1 MRSFAA
7 ISLHNFRLESS
18 CASSRASSNRL
29 LPFRRV
35 LATLSAV
42 LLPCLAASAAITPN
56 DFQGSDV
63 ERINQAIAA
72 GAALG
77 EPVVVPRVN
86 DAADGKRTI
95 WILDSAILV
104 QSNTYLELQN
114 CHIKLSDRSRDN
126 MIRSA
131 NCGMG
136 ITDIQPMTNIS
147 IVGKGRVTLE
157 GADNP
162 RSTGDSAK
170 VLGERSYGTDA
181 GVEGESQTGDW
192 RNIGIL
198 MAYVEQFQI
207 ENLFL
212 KDAHS
217 WTISLERCAYG
228 VIRDIEFSAE
238 EGKVVNGKREVF
250 LNQDGLDLRQGCHD
264 IDISNISGHTGDD
277 LIALTNIVNEKYG
290 AGSPDYIMVSAPN
303 NRGDGLDDIRNI
315 TIRNVRGYTAGGHHI
330 VRLLNASGLK
340 IHDVI
345 LDGLIDTSTGRP
357 AKAAVK
363 IGDANP
369 VWGGVTPLGDTYHIF
384 ISNVVSRAQHTIL
397 IGGSLAES
405 SITNIVKYD
414 ATGDPITYQSGTAYA
429 RNLMVANV
437 KTMTTAP

>member
-1 MRSFAA
+1 MSPATYHHDASARVARKY
-7 ISLHNFRLESS
+7 LVFR
-18 CASSRASSNRL
+18 
-29 LPFRRV
+29 
-35 LATLSAV
+35 AV
-42 LLPCLAASAAITPN
+42 LLLFLAIHTAGASPINPN
-56 DFQGSDV
+56 DFEGADA
-63 ERINQAIAA
+63 ERINQAI
-72 GAALG
+72 
-77 EPVVVPRVN
+77 
-86 DAADGKRTI
+86 DAASKTGETVVIPRINQAAEGDRDI
-95 WILDSAILV
+95 WLLDSAILV
-104 QSNTYLELQN
+104 QSNTYLELEN
-114 CHIKLSDRSRDN
+114 CHIKLSDRCRDN

-136 ITDIQPMTNIS
+136 ITDIKPIENVTI
-147 IVGKGRVTLE
+147 IGKGRVTLE

-170 VLGERSYGTDA
+170 TLGKRTYGTDA

-192 RNIGIL
+192 RNVGIL
-198 MAYVEQFQI
+198 MAYVEQFRM

-228 VIRDIEFSAE
+228 VIRDIEFSAD
-238 EGKVVNGKREVF
+238 EGKVVNGKHEVF

-264 IDISNISGHTGDD
+264 IDISNITGHTGDD
-277 LIALTNIVNEKYG
+277 LIALTNILNEAMP
-290 AGSPDYIMVSAPN
+290 AGSPDYIMVTPAN
-303 NRGDGLDDIRNI
+303 NRGGGKDDIYNI
-315 TIRNVRGYTAGGHHI
+315 IIRNVRGYTAGGHHI

-369 VWGGVTPLGDTYHIF
+369 VWGGVTPLGDTYRIF
-384 ISNVVSRAQHTIL
+384 ISNIMSRARHTIF

-405 SITNIVKYD
+405 SISNVMKY
-414 ATGDPITYQSGTAYA
+414 GSSGSSVLHAFSGAFLDYGVQVW
-429 RNLMVANV
+429 L
-437 KTMTTAP
+437 

>member
-1 MRSFAA
+1 MNFISQAPLFRCAIPLTLLLLSQAAQAA
-7 ISLHNFRLESS
+7 IS
-18 CASSRASSNRL
+18 
-29 LPFRRV
+29 
-35 LATLSAV
+35 
-42 LLPCLAASAAITPN
+42 PN

-72 GAALG
+72 GATTG
-77 EPVVVPRVN
+77 ETVVIPRIN
-86 DAADGKRTI
+86 RAAEGERPI

-104 QSNTYLELQN
+104 QSNTYLELEN

-126 MIRSA
+126 IIRSA

-136 ITDIQPMTNIS
+136 IVDIQPMTNIS

-170 VLGERSYGTDA
+170 KLGERTYGTDA

-198 MAYVEQFQI
+198 MAFVENFRL

-217 WTISLERCAYG
+217 WTISLERCAFG
-228 VIRDIEFSAE
+228 VIRDIEFSAD
-238 EGKVVNGKREVF
+238 EGKEVNGKREVF

-264 IDISNISGHTGDD
+264 IDISNITGHTGDD
-277 LIALTNIVNEKYG
+277 LIALTNILNDKYA

-303 NRGDGLDDIRNI
+303 NRGNSQDDIYNI
-315 TIRNVRGYTAGGHHI
+315 IIRNVRGYTAGGHHI

-345 LDGLIDTSTGRP
+345 LDGLIDTSTGRN

-369 VWGGVTPLGDTYHIF
+369 AWGGVTPLGDTYHIF
-384 ISNVVSRAQHTIL
+384 ISNVMSRAQHTIF
-397 IGGSLAES
+397 IGGSLSES
-405 SITNIVKYD
+405 TITNVMKYG
-414 ATGDPITYQSGTAYA
+414 AAGEAITYASGEEYV
-429 RNLMVANV
+429 RNLTIRDANA
-437 KTMTTAP
+437 MTWEK